1 MPPNLETFIPGEC
14 LPDVIDVYIDDDF
27 IQNICDVY
35 STYDMRF
42 TVQQPI
48 KLVRQYPP
56 CGGERGSGNF
66 NGSKP
71 SDDIPDCDCPK
82 GKVLTG
88 QLDLRHSELLG
99 VGHHS
104 KVVLAPLTFSST
116 PSVRRA
122 VAVKTSLPYASHE
135 MLLNEA
141 KIYNAFPR
149 NLQDGDAPTVPK
161 FYGYYVHSTEVF
173 DWDYGNN
180 CVDNPLAVMWDRNRT
195 DMLNTVTS
203 ILLLEACGK
212 PVDTNSLALSHR
224 WAHNFYKT
232 TLTEKDQPL
241 HS

>member
-1 MPPNLETFIPGEC
+1 
-14 LPDVIDVYIDDDF
+14 
-27 IQNICDVY
+27 
-35 STYDMRF
+35 
-42 TVQQPI
+42 
-48 KLVRQYPP
+48 
-56 CGGERGSGNF
+56 
-66 NGSKP
+66 
-71 SDDIPDCDCPK
+71 
-82 GKVLTG
+82 
-88 QLDLRHSELLG
+88 
-99 VGHHS
+99 
-104 KVVLAPLTFSST
+104 
-116 PSVRRA
+116 VRRA

>member
-14 LPDVIDVYIDDDF
+14 LPDAIDVYIDDNF
-27 IQNICDVY
+27 IHNICKLY
-35 STYDMRF
+35 SMHGKQF
-42 TVQQPI
+42 TVRQPI

-56 CGGERGSGNF
+56 CPPGSERGSGDV

-71 SDDIPDCDCPK
+71 SVDIPDCDCPA
-82 GKVLTG
+82 
-88 QLDLRHSELLG
+88 QLDLRHAELLG

-104 KVVLAPLTFSST
+104 KVVLAPLTFPSA

-122 VAVKTSLPYASHE
+122 VAVKMSVPFSSHE

-161 FYGYYVHSTEVF
+161 FYGYYVHSTEAF

-180 CVDNPLAVMWDRNRT
+180 GGDNCSAEDDWKESRT
-195 DMLNTVTS
+195 DMLNSIAS

-212 PVDTNSLALSHR
+212 PVQTESLALSHR
-224 WAHNFYKT
+224 WARNFYKI

-241 HS
+241 DF